1 MAYTFR
7 LESVLNYR
15 RNLEEVAQQQLAREQ
30 VVLDGYREELAR
42 LEAEL
47 VRFVEELEQ
56 RKQKAMVAPLYSLYM
71 QAIDRKERDIA
82 RQQQVIAA
90 QINAVEQAR
99 QALVERVKDRKV
111 MEKAR
116 ERDQE
121 KYLRGVLQQEQKASD
136 EQMVLRFHRHG
147 SRLSR

>member
-30 VVLDGYREELAR
+30 VVLDGYREELVR

>member
-15 RNLEEVAQQQLAREQ
+15 RNLEEVAQQKLAREL
-30 VVLDGYREELAR
+30 VLLEEYRAALAR
-42 LEAEL
+42 FEAEL
-47 VRFVEELEQ
+47 VRLVEDLEQ
-56 RKQKAMVAPLYSLYM
+56 RKQKPMMAPLYTLYM

-82 RQQQVIAA
+82 QQQRVIAA
-90 QINAVEQAR
+90 QAKAVERAR
-99 QALVERVKDRKV
+99 GDLAERVKGRKV

-121 KYLRGVLQQEQKASD
+121 KYLREMLQKEQNASD
-136 EQMVLRFHRHG
+136 EQMVLRFNRHG
-147 SRLSR
+147 SRLAR